1 MSNDIQRFPSSLPFP
16 FSRAVKAGGFLFLSG
31 QIPMSASGEVVKG
44 DIQAQTRAAC
54 ERIGESLQAC
64 GARFDQV
71 VKATV
76 WLSDMSH
83 FAGFNE
89 VYKEFFGAA
98 LPVRSTVASALA
110 LGVDVEI
117 EVQAYLGQA

>member
-31 QIPMSASGEVVKG
+31 QVPMSASGEVVRG

-54 ERIGESLQAC
+54 ERIAESLAAC

-71 VKATV
+71 IKATV

-110 LGVDVEI
+110 LGVDGGI
-117 EVQAYLGQA
+117 EVQAFVGDL

>member
-1 MSNDIQRFPSSLPFP
+1 MSTDIQRFPSSLPFP

-31 QIPMSASGEVVKG
+31 QVPMSASGEVVRG

-54 ERIGESLQAC
+54 ERIGESLAAC
-64 GARFDQV
+64 DARFDQV
-71 VKATV
+71 VKVTV

-117 EVQAYLGQA
+117 EVQAFVGDA